1 MKHIIGGKI
10 LDTEPLIEVAYSNA
24 KEYPT
29 GTHFPGGS
37 GPRPV
42 PLVVK
47 TMLYRHDR
55 GEFYAMQV
63 APDGRSALMKWN
75 DRLVIL
81 WLFYE
86 TFTDTMH
93 ISPELFRWV
102 RENLEGDWI
111 LECWERLVDRELCV
125 NKNSALNQSEDQ

>member
-1 MKHIIGGKI
+1 MKHIIAGKI
-10 LDTEPLIEVAYSNA
+10 LDTEPVAEVAYSNS

-47 TMLYRHDR
+47 TILYRDDS
-55 GEFYAMQV
+55 GEFYAVQV

-75 DRLVIL
+75 DQQVIL
-81 WLFYE
+81 WLFFE
-86 TFTDTMH
+86 MFG
-93 ISPELFRWV
+93 
-102 RENLEGDWI
+102 EG
-111 LECWERLVDRELCV
+111 LCTSVRLV
-125 NKNSALNQSEDQ
+125 